1 MRSSHRIVLS
11 GAKSLAIC
19 AVLLAAVVLPAAKLA
34 AQDVTL
40 PLKTIEAKHFTQA
53 EGLGLSQEF
62 IDQFYEG
69 LRTELPKTKVAE
81 QVVEEGGTVADAD
94 AANSVVVEGKLLSKK
109 SDFVG
114 IVRAEIDLYRR
125 SDHSLIK
132 TITPEIPY
140 KPSPLNTDKTIGHS
154 TGRRAAYEIMRAL
167 KKK

>member
-1 MRSSHRIVLS
+1 MKSSHPIPVASMKRLGLIMPV
-11 GAKSLAIC
+11 AV
-19 AVLLAAVVLPAAKLA
+19 AVLFAGNLL
-34 AQDVTL
+34 AQDVQL
-40 PLKTIEAKHFTQA
+40 PLKTIEAKHFTQT

-94 AANSVVVEGKLLSKK
+94 AANSVVIEGKFLSKK
-109 SDFVG
+109 SGFVG
-114 IVRAEIDLYRR
+114 IVRAEINLYRR
-125 SDHSLIK
+125 SDHNLIK